1 MFESRISH
9 NVRPPDLLSWFRG
22 LVESSI
28 CLGHG
33 GMSGDV
39 VDGAVVVGCERGLRR
54 VIIAGS
60 RNLVCSGI
68 VVVFWT
74 GLPRVEQP
82 DYCFCFIFLKR

>member
-54 VIIAGS
+54 VVIAGS
-60 RNLVCSGI
+60 SLLGARSGI
-68 VVVFWT
+68 LDWSS
-74 GLPRVEQP
+74 QS
-82 DYCFCFIFLKR
+82 